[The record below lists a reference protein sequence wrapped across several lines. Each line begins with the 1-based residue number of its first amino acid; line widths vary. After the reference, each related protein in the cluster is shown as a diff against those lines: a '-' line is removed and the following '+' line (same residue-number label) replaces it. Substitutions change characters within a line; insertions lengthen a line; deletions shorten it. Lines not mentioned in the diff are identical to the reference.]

1 MNIVD
6 LITSQLGGDVL
17 SKLSGQ
23 IGATESQTKSAV
35 GAAVPALLGSL
46 SKLAGTPS
54 GAKQITSA
62 MDGLDLGMLGNLASA
77 FTGGGASKTS
87 DLGGKLLGSLL
98 GGGGTSSLVSAL
110 ASLVGLN
117 SGVTKMLLSFLAP
130 VVLGNIAKQFKGAPD
145 ASSLTRFFSDQ
156 QSNITG
162 ALPKGFSLGDF
173 ASEGVKSVV
182 NEGAKA
188 VQKHSH
194 SHSAPVQ
201 SSGLPSWLPLAALAA
216 LLGALGYFLFMRP
229 SKPVDRGPLAGG
241 ANPTLPAGGAPAG
254 MQPAAPVTPEAP
266 AEIALPAVPEIK
278 LPEAAADLL
287 AGLPIGKDL
296 GGLFGDLTKT
306 LSGVTDEATAKAAL
320 PTLEGF
326 GPSLEAITKAAGA
339 LTAEQKGSVGKMVTE
354 QMGPLQ
360 KIIDTVM
367 GLPGVKDILGPVV
380 VPMIEAIGKLGA

>member
-35 GAAVPALLGSL
+35 GAAVPALLGTL
-46 SKLAGTPS
+46 AKLAGTPS

-87 DLGGKLLGSLL
+87 DLGGNLLGSLL

-145 ASSLTRFFSDQ
+145 ASALTRFFSDQ

-173 ASEGVKSVV
+173 ASEG
-182 NEGAKA
+182 AKA
-188 VQKHSH
+188 VQKHAH
-194 SHSAPVQ
+194 SHSAPAQ

-229 SKPVDRGPLAGG
+229 SKEVDRGPLAGG

-266 AEIALPAVPEIK
+266 AEVAAPVVPEVK

-296 GGLFGDLTKT
+296 GGLFGELTKT
-306 LSGVTDEATAKAAL
+306 LSGVKDEATAKEAL

-326 GPSLEAITKAAGA
+326 GPSLEAITKAASA

-367 GLPGVKDILGPVV
+367 AIPGVKDILGPVV

>member
-35 GAAVPALLGSL
+35 GAAVPALLGTL
-46 SKLAGTPS
+46 AKLAGTPS

-145 ASSLTRFFSDQ
+145 ASALTRFFSDQ

-173 ASEGVKSVV
+173 ASEG
-182 NEGAKA
+182 AKA
-188 VQKHSH
+188 VQKHAH
-194 SHSAPVQ
+194 SHSAPAQ

-216 LLGALGYFLFMRP
+216 LLGALGYFLFLRP
-229 SKPVDRGPLAGG
+229 SKEVDRGPLAGG

-254 MQPAAPVTPEAP
+254 MEPAAPVTPEAP
-266 AEIALPAVPEIK
+266 AEVAAPVLPEVK

-287 AGLPIGKDL
+287 ASLPIGKDL

-306 LSGVTDEATAKAAL
+306 LSGVTDEATAKEAL

-326 GPSLEAITKAAGA
+326 GPSLEAITKAASA

-367 GLPGVKDILGPVV
+367 ALPGVKDILGPVV

>member
-35 GAAVPALLGSL
+35 GAAVPALLGTL
-46 SKLAGTPS
+46 AKLAGTPS

-145 ASSLTRFFSDQ
+145 ASALTRFFSDQ

-173 ASEGVKSVV
+173 ASEG
-182 NEGAKA
+182 AKA
-188 VQKHSH
+188 VQKHAH
-194 SHSAPVQ
+194 SHSAPAQ

-216 LLGALGYFLFMRP
+216 LLGALGYFLFLRP
-229 SKPVDRGPLAGG
+229 SKEVDRGPLAGG

-254 MQPAAPVTPEAP
+254 MEPAAPVTPEAP
-266 AEIALPAVPEIK
+266 AEVAAPVLPEVK

-287 AGLPIGKDL
+287 ASLPIGKDL

-306 LSGVTDEATAKAAL
+306 LSGVTDEATAKEAL

-326 GPSLEAITKAAGA
+326 GPSLEAITKAASA

-367 GLPGVKDILGPVV
+367 AIPGVKDILGPVV

>member
-35 GAAVPALLGSL
+35 GAAVPALLGTL
-46 SKLAGTPS
+46 AKLAGTPS

-145 ASSLTRFFSDQ
+145 ASALTRFFSDQ

-173 ASEGVKSVV
+173 ASEG
-182 NEGAKA
+182 AKA
-188 VQKHSH
+188 VQKHAH
-194 SHSAPVQ
+194 SHSAPAQ

-216 LLGALGYFLFMRP
+216 LLGALGYFLFLRP
-229 SKPVDRGPLAGG
+229 SKEVDRGPLAGG

-254 MQPAAPVTPEAP
+254 MEPAAPVTPEAP
-266 AEIALPAVPEIK
+266 AEVAAPVVPEVK

-287 AGLPIGKDL
+287 ASLPIGKDL

-306 LSGVTDEATAKAAL
+306 LSGVTDEATAKEAL

-326 GPSLEAITKAAGA
+326 GPSLEAITKAASA

-367 GLPGVKDILGPVV
+367 AIPGVKDILGPVV